1 MLVYVD
7 DVDCPK
13 LGSAMKVA
21 VKALPDCSCL
31 YTLNVRAQF
40 GHCTLRLPFPQ
51 LSGDA
56 HAEDVPS
63 PAALLTKPQLPE
75 APQYLL
81 PLQSDHDID
90 AEFLWTTDS
99 MYIRSYQVIEYECH
113 TTSWTFDLEIQM
125 VPFPRHW
132 TWLPYLGTHLVLHVS
147 ETTRSNAPFCIHL
160 SRVQGLEIFSNHEM

>member
-1 MLVYVD
+1 MIKERPSLLKHVGLKSSWKLVGAMLVYVY
-7 DVDCPK
+7 DVDCPR

-31 YTLNVRAQF
+31 YALNVRAQF

-56 HAEDVPS
+56 HAETF
-63 PAALLTKPQLPE
+63 LPQLHCLPN
-75 APQYLL
+75 PNFQRLL
-81 PLQSDHDID
+81 NTFFLSKSDHDID

-99 MYIRSYQVIEYECH
+99 MYIKSYQVIEYECH
-113 TTSWTFDLEIQM
+113 TTSWTFDVEIQM

-132 TWLPYLGTHLVLHVS
+132 T
-147 ETTRSNAPFCIHL
+147 
-160 SRVQGLEIFSNHEM
+160 